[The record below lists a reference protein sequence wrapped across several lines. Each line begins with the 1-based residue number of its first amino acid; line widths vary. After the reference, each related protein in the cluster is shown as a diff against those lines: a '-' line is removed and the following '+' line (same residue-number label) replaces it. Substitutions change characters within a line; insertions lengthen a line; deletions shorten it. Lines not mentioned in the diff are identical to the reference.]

1 MLICLCVAS
10 LLVVVFRVLRHKYGA
25 YSLTVKCLL
34 TNSDRIVLPICL
46 KFTFSH
52 SLFRDVWH
60 VFVCVY
66 VMCVC
71 VCSCIVYFCYLRFL
85 KTKKNNLFFYFY
97 FESNFSL
104 ISLHTQSRSAL
115 VSCYRSLS
123 LSFCFLFRFVVISGF
138 AQSLDLCFTLMH
150 FLGAHFPQEFQQF
163 SHIIHAFSVATATRR
178 ERLRDFHCITFFLFF
193 SFFLSLFFVV
203 FFFNTRFAHVDVS
216 FAVVVCLFAVFNSLI
231 C

>member
-1 MLICLCVAS
+1 MLFTFFKDKKKTIYFFTSILNQTFRLFRCTHNRAQLS
-10 LLVVVFRVLRHKYGA
+10 FRVIDL
-25 YSLTVKCLL
+25 
-34 TNSDRIVLPICL
+34 
-46 KFTFSH
+46 
-52 SLFRDVWH
+52 
-60 VFVCVY
+60 
-66 VMCVC
+66 
-71 VCSCIVYFCYLRFL
+71 
-85 KTKKNNLFFYFY
+85 
-97 FESNFSL
+97 
-104 ISLHTQSRSAL
+104 
-115 VSCYRSLS
+115 SLS

-216 FAVVVCLFAVFNSLI
+216 FAVVVCCI
-231 C
+231 

>member
-1 MLICLCVAS
+1 M
-10 LLVVVFRVLRHKYGA
+10 FG
-25 YSLTVKCLL
+25 
-34 TNSDRIVLPICL
+34 
-46 KFTFSH
+46 TF
-52 SLFRDVWH
+52 L
-60 VFVCVY
+60 FVC
-66 VMCVC
+66 MC

-115 VSCYRSLS
+115 VSCYRS

-178 ERLRDFHCITFFLFF
+178 ERLRDFHCITFFYSSLSSSLSFLLY
-193 SFFLSLFFVV
+193 FFLTHALR
-203 FFFNTRFAHVDVS
+203 T
-216 FAVVVCLFAVFNSLI
+216 
-231 C
+231 

>member
-1 MLICLCVAS
+1 MLICLCVAKA
-10 LLVVVFRVLRHKYGA
+10 LLLVVIVVVFRVLRHKYGA
-25 YSLTVKCLL
+25 YSLTFKCLL

-60 VFVCVY
+60 VFVCVC
-66 VMCVC
+66 CVC

-115 VSCYRSLS
+115 VSCYRSL
-123 LSFCFLFRFVVISGF
+123 
-138 AQSLDLCFTLMH
+138 T
-150 FLGAHFPQEFQQF
+150 
-163 SHIIHAFSVATATRR
+163 
-178 ERLRDFHCITFFLFF
+178 
-193 SFFLSLFFVV
+193 LSLFLLS
-203 FFFNTRFAHVDVS
+203 VS
-216 FAVVVCLFAVFNSLI
+216 FCCDFWLRSKPRLVLHLCTFLGHIFHKNFNNFHT
-231 C
+231 

>member
-1 MLICLCVAS
+1 MLICLCVAKA
-10 LLVVVFRVLRHKYGA
+10 LLLVVIVVVFRVLRHKYGA

-66 VMCVC
+66 VCV
-71 VCSCIVYFCYLRFL
+71 VVLFIFVIYVFKDKKKTIYFFTSILNQTFR
-85 KTKKNNLFFYFY
+85 LFRCTHNRDQLSFRV
-97 FESNFSL
+97 
-104 ISLHTQSRSAL
+104 IA
-115 VSCYRSLS
+115 LS

-138 AQSLDLCFTLMH
+138 AQSLDLCFTYALSWGTFSTRISTIFTH
-150 FLGAHFPQEFQQF
+150 NSRIFGCYCDASRTPQRFPLHHVFFILLFLP
-163 SHIIHAFSVATATRR
+163 
-178 ERLRDFHCITFFLFF
+178 
-193 SFFLSLFFVV
+193 LSLFCCI
-203 FFFNTRFAHVDVS
+203 FFNTRFAHVDVS
-216 FAVVVCLFAVFNSLI
+216 FAVVVCFFAVFNSLI

>member
-1 MLICLCVAS
+1 MLFTFFKDKKKQFIFFTSILNQTFRLFRCTHNRAQLS
-10 LLVVVFRVLRHKYGA
+10 FRVIA
-25 YSLTVKCLL
+25 
-34 TNSDRIVLPICL
+34 
-46 KFTFSH
+46 
-52 SLFRDVWH
+52 
-60 VFVCVY
+60 
-66 VMCVC
+66 
-71 VCSCIVYFCYLRFL
+71 
-85 KTKKNNLFFYFY
+85 
-97 FESNFSL
+97 
-104 ISLHTQSRSAL
+104 
-115 VSCYRSLS
+115 LS

-178 ERLRDFHCITFFLFF
+178 ERLRDFHCITFFFILLFLP
-193 SFFLSLFFVV
+193 LSLFFVV

>member
-1 MLICLCVAS
+1 MLICLCVAKA
-10 LLVVVFRVLRHKYGA
+10 LLLLVIVVVFRVLRHKYGA

-60 VFVCVY
+60 VFVCV
-66 VMCVC
+66 CCGC

-85 KTKKNNLFFYFY
+85 KTKKTIYFFTSILKQTFRLFRCTHNRAQLSFRV
-97 FESNFSL
+97 
-104 ISLHTQSRSAL
+104 IA
-115 VSCYRSLS
+115 LS
-123 LSFCFLFRFVVISGF
+123 LFLLSVSFCCDFWLRSKPRLVLHSYALSWGTFSTRISTIFTHNSRIFCCYCDASRTPQRFPLHHV
-138 AQSLDLCFTLMH
+138 
-150 FLGAHFPQEFQQF
+150 
-163 SHIIHAFSVATATRR
+163 
-178 ERLRDFHCITFFLFF
+178 FLFF

-216 FAVVVCLFAVFNSLI
+216 FAVVVCCI
-231 C
+231 

>member
-1 MLICLCVAS
+1 MLICLCVAKA
-10 LLVVVFRVLRHKYGA
+10 LLLVVIVVVFRVLRHKYGA

-60 VFVCVY
+60 VFVCV
-66 VMCVC
+66 CC

-85 KTKKNNLFFYFY
+85 KTKKTIYFFTSILNQTFRLFRCTHNRAQLSFRV
-97 FESNFSL
+97 
-104 ISLHTQSRSAL
+104 IA
-115 VSCYRSLS
+115 LS

-150 FLGAHFPQEFQQF
+150 FLEAHFPQEFQQF

-178 ERLRDFHCITFFLFF
+178 ERLRDFHCITFFFILLFLP
-193 SFFLSLFFVV
+193 LSLFCCI
-203 FFFNTRFAHVDVS
+203 FF
-216 FAVVVCLFAVFNSLI
+216 
-231 C
+231 

>member
-1 MLICLCVAS
+1 MLICLCVAKA
-10 LLVVVFRVLRHKYGA
+10 LLLVVIVVVFRVLRHKYGA

-60 VFVCVY
+60 VFVCVC
-66 VMCVC
+66 CVC

-97 FESNFSL
+97 IESNFSL

-123 LSFCFLFRFVVISGF
+123 LFLLSVSFCCDFWLRSKPRLVLHSYALSWGTFSTRISTIFTHNSRIFCCYCDASRTPQRFPLHHVFFILLFL
-138 AQSLDLCFTLMH
+138 
-150 FLGAHFPQEFQQF
+150 P
-163 SHIIHAFSVATATRR
+163 
-178 ERLRDFHCITFFLFF
+178 
-193 SFFLSLFFVV
+193 LSLFCCIFL
-203 FFFNTRFAHVDVS
+203 THALRT
-216 FAVVVCLFAVFNSLI
+216 
-231 C
+231 

>member
-46 KFTFSH
+46 KFTFSLSH

-60 VFVCVY
+60 VFVCV
-66 VMCVC
+66 VVCVC

-97 FESNFSL
+97 IESNFSL

-123 LSFCFLFRFVVISGF
+123 LFLLSVSFCCDFWLRSKPRLVLHSYALSWGTFSTRISTIFTHNSRIFCCYCDASRTPQRFPLHHVFFILLFL
-138 AQSLDLCFTLMH
+138 
-150 FLGAHFPQEFQQF
+150 P
-163 SHIIHAFSVATATRR
+163 
-178 ERLRDFHCITFFLFF
+178 
-193 SFFLSLFFVV
+193 LSLFCCI
-203 FFFNTRFAHVDVS
+203 FF
-216 FAVVVCLFAVFNSLI
+216 
-231 C
+231 